1 MVRSPLLKRSA
12 SRDAFPF
19 PSQPLTSGGLWGI
32 SIPFEMLSPSSGQVN
47 YVLLTRLPLARI
59 SLRTYSP
66 VRLACIR
73 HAASVHP
80 EPGSN
85 SSLVSSS
92 YPNGCTA
99 SVPIGYSLPRACS
112 FFSYSNEA
120 SFLMLHHGPS
130 SHCELDPQAGFCH
143 FCGC

>member
-12 SRDAFPF
+12 SSDAFPF
-19 PSQPLTSGGLWGI
+19 HTEPLTSVCLWGI

-47 YVLLTRLPLARI
+47 YVLLTRLPLAYS
-59 SLRTYSP
+59 SLRTSTP

-85 SSLVSSS
+85 SSLVLFFCLSEWRKAPFRIDSFLSSE
-92 YPNGCTA
+92 
-99 SVPIGYSLPRACS
+99 SLFPCS
-112 FFSYSNEA
+112 FTLDGHARFRE
-120 SFLMLHHGPS
+120 P
-130 SHCELDPQAGFCH
+130 DPQAGFCH